1 MFFEFSQ
8 CFDFT
13 WKLSFFV
20 QLYWLVNALRLLILF
35 IKMYESF
42 HYWLIP
48 LGYREAKIA
57 YWKHSSSL
65 CFGFIVAF
73 LFFSQSQPGD
83 VMHDLP
89 LLKVILWQL
98 ICFIYTIKKSPL
110 LIISNKLF
118 DWRYSTNDKILC
130 LTALFSNSK
139 ILLSNAPCIFIGL
152 Q

>member
-1 MFFEFSQ
+1 MLFKFSQ

-20 QLYWLVNALRLLILF
+20 QLYWLVNTLRLFILF
-35 IKMYESF
+35 IKMFDSF
-42 HYWLIP
+42 HYWLIQ
-48 LGYREAKIA
+48 LGCREAKIA
-57 YWKHSSSL
+57 YWKHFSSL

-73 LFFSQSQPGD
+73 LFFSKSQPGD
-83 VMHDLP
+83 LMYDPP

-98 ICFIYTIKKSPL
+98 ICFKSSL

-130 LTALFSNSK
+130 LTALFANSK
-139 ILLSNAPCIFIGL
+139 ILLSNIPFIFIGL